1 MRAKIFSLL
10 MLIII
15 CVGAQNP
22 QHNDS
27 ILRKL
32 NDLVKRSL
40 EKQFSGLERNN
51 DCLFKG
57 KIETINKNSIKY
69 DDEIMFIYIDDKY
82 KPIFEKGIFFPGL
95 ITGPVKI
102 GKEREDELKSM
113 IQPNDSITISN
124 FVEMEKY
131 YNTPE
136 KREFS
141 FLVFYKKN
149 LNPTEYNMTLTNK
162 NANAETNLETF
173 INGAIATKIKYIT
186 IWI

>member
-40 EKQFSGLERNN
+40 EEQFSGLERNN

-57 KIETINKNSIKY
+57 KIEIINKSTIKY
-69 DDEIMFIYIDDKY
+69 DDEIMFVYTDEKY
-82 KPIFEKGIFFPGL
+82 KQIFEKGIFFPSL
-95 ITGPVKI
+95 ITGQVKT
-102 GKEREDELKSM
+102 GKEREEELKTM
-113 IQPNDSITISN
+113 LQRNDSITISN
-124 FVEMEKY
+124 FVEKEKY
-131 YNTPE
+131 YNTPD

-141 FLVFYKKN
+141 FLVFYKRH
-149 LNPTEYNMTLTNK
+149 LNPTEYNITLTNK
-162 NANAETNLETF
+162 NINVETDLETF
-173 INGAIATKIKYIT
+173 LNGAIATKIKYIT
-186 IWI
+186 LWI